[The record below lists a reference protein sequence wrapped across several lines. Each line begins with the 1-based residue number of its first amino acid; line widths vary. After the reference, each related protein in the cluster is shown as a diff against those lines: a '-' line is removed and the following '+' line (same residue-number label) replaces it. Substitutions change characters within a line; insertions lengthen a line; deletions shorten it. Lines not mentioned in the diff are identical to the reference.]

1 MPDSWKVKI
10 NASPDN
16 LQEAMWRL
24 KIQAQN
30 GVVVANSS
38 LYPDRPGEPDCIY
51 YIRTGLCGYGNN
63 CRFNHPSSYPGQVA
77 QYRGELPERDGL
89 PDCQY
94 FLKTG
99 TCRFGVTCK
108 YNHPRDKDDARKVQ
122 LNMLGLPIRQEE
134 KSCPYYMRTGVCK
147 YGFACKFN
155 HPQPAAVGSLP
166 PVTGNAS
173 FGSTGSSVAPPSSG
187 LPYVGGIPAWTLPAT
202 PYLSGHHM
210 QGPQAYMPVV
220 LSSSQGII
228 TAPQGWNTYSGTAN
242 PVSSTNILGSNF
254 IYTSKHQGEF
264 GINGQVQ
271 MLQTPGPQFPER
283 PDQPEC
289 QYYMKTGTC
298 KFGPTCKYHHPIERT
313 APLATSTL
321 SPYGLPLRPG
331 QAICTFYSLYG
342 ICKFGLSCKYD
353 HPLTGLYNYNL
364 GIPALSIPDPTSYKR
379 ISTMAGSEEKSPSKS
394 SISLSDQNEKTDTT
408 SIKHQCMDAE
418 TSEEP
423 KQQAV
428 SSVNTS
434 TTSLE
439 LPLDASE

>member
-108 YNHPRDKDDARKVQ
+108 YSHPQDKDDARKIQ

-134 KSCPYYMRTGVCK
+134 KSCPHYMRTGVCK

-166 PVTGNAS
+166 PVTGNAF
-173 FGSTGSSVAPPSSG
+173 FGSTGSSVAPPSYAG
-187 LPYVGGIPAWTLPAT
+187 VIPAWNLPIT
-202 PYLSGHHM
+202 PYLSGHRM
-210 QGPQAYMPVV
+210 QGPQACMPVV

-242 PVSSTNILGSNF
+242 PVSSTNVLGSNF
-254 IYTSKHQGEF
+254 IYPGKHQGEL
-264 GINGQVQ
+264 GINGQVH
-271 MLQTPGPQFPER
+271 MLQTPVPQFPER

-298 KFGPTCKYHHPIERT
+298 KFGPTCKYHHPRERT
-313 APLATSTL
+313 APSATSTL
-321 SPYGLPLRPG
+321 SPFGLPLRPG

-342 ICKFGLSCKYD
+342 IY
-353 HPLTGLYNYNL
+353 
-364 GIPALSIPDPTSYKR
+364 PTFSYKR
-379 ISTMAGSEEKSPSKS
+379 ISTLAGSEEKSPSKS
-394 SISLSDQNEKTDTT
+394 SISVSDQNEKNDTT

-434 TTSLE
+434 TTSLQ
-439 LPLDASE
+439 LPIDASE

>member
-10 NASPDN
+10 NGSPDN
-16 LQEAMWRL
+16 LQEAMRRL
-24 KIQAQN
+24 KIQPQN

-38 LYPDRPGEPDCIY
+38 LYPHRPGEPDCIY
-51 YIRTGLCGYGNN
+51 YIRTGLCGYENN
-63 CRFNHPSSYPGQVA
+63 CRFNHPSYPGQVA

-108 YNHPRDKDDARKVQ
+108 YNHPRDKYV
-122 LNMLGLPIRQEE
+122 LGLPILKEE

-166 PVTGNAS
+166 PVTGNGS

-187 LPYVGGIPAWTLPAT
+187 LPYVGGLPAWSLPT
-202 PYLSGHHM
+202 TTYLSGPRM

-242 PVSSTNILGSNF
+242 PVSSTKVLGSNF
-254 IYTSKHQGEF
+254 IYTTKYQREI
-264 GINGQVQ
+264 GINGQVH
-271 MLQTPGPQFPER
+271 MLQTPAPQFPER
-283 PDQPEC
+283 TDQPEC

-298 KFGPTCKYHHPIERT
+298 KFGPTCKYHHPRERT
-313 APLATSTL
+313 ASTL

-353 HPLTGLYNYNL
+353 HPLTGLYNYNM
-364 GIPALSIPDPTSYKR
+364 GVPALSMPDPTYSYER
-379 ISTMAGSEEKSPSKS
+379 ISTMAGSEEKSPSRS
-394 SISLSDQNEKTDTT
+394 SISLSDQNEKTDAT
-408 SIKHQCMDAE
+408 SIKHQNIDAE

-428 SSVNTS
+428 SSGNT
-434 TTSLE
+434 TATSLV
-439 LPLDASE
+439 ATR